1 MNKLL
6 KNNHA
11 YIMLKPHLKE
21 ILEAYLKLMN
31 EIDHEQ
37 LVYALKEIVSLYS
50 EEIEP
55 FAI

>member
-1 MNKLL
+1 
-6 KNNHA
+6 
-11 YIMLKPHLKE
+11 MLKPHLKE